1 MSAMR
6 VDPRFLNWGVFFI
19 LLGAIPLA
27 VSQGWI
33 PDDAVDGWWRF
44 WPLILI
50 GIGVG
55 LLLRR
60 TPFHFVGGL
69 IVAATFGLMFGSL
82 LAGGVAG
89 RIAFGFSCTSDRSG
103 TAFADQ
109 TGTLGPS
116 GSVSPRDEL
125 RGPDRDPDR
134 RHRLDPD
141 GDGPDGRAPQIDAV
155 GRPALD
161 PGTGALLVRLVRQ
174 RRRRPGASALPTDP
188 TLDLST
194 TLNAG
199 TRPLSLAGMHL
210 DDYSGTTNAGET
222 TIDFTRS
229 DPPAPVLH
237 RERGLDPDHPPG
249 RERVRL
255 GHGQR
260 RQPRVVCPAGQP
272 DCGSSR
278 ARSSART
285 TSARRGS
292 SRPARPGRHP
302 ATPRRP
308 VQIDLSISAN
318 AGSVELDPAGGC
330 R

>member
-1 MSAMR
+1 MSVMR

-27 VSQGWI
+27 VSQGLI

-60 TPFHFVGGL
+60 TSFHFVGGL
-69 IVAATFGLMFGSL
+69 LVAATFGLMFGSL

-89 RIAFGFSCTSDRSG
+89 QIPFGFSCTSDRSG

-109 TGTLGPS
+109 SGTLGPS
-116 GSVSPRDEL
+116 GSVSLEMSC
-125 RGPDRDPDR
+125 
-134 RHRLDPD
+134 
-141 GDGPDGRAPQIDAV
+141 GDLTVTPTAGTGWTLTGTGPDGRAPQIN
-155 GRPALD
+155 
-161 PGTGALLVRLVRQ
+161 
-174 RRRRPGASALPTDP
+174 ASAERLSIRAPEGSWFGSFGNEGSTWRVALPIDP

-199 TRPLSLAGMHL
+199 TSSLSLAGMHL
-210 DDYSGTTNAGET
+210 DDYSGTTNAGKT
-222 TIDFTRS
+222 TIDFTGTTLRRLS
-229 DPPAPVLH
+229 YTVNAGSTLITLPAASVAGSATVNAGSLGLCVAPGSGLRIESGSVLGSNNYGQK
-237 RERGLDPDHPPG
+237 GLVQTGSTWTTPG
-249 RERVRL
+249 Y
-255 GHGQR
+255 
-260 RQPRVVCPAGQP
+260 A
-272 DCGSSR
+272 
-278 ARSSART
+278 
-285 TSARRGS
+285 TSA
-292 SRPARPGRHP
+292 
-302 ATPRRP
+302 